1 MLSAST
7 HISRYQIYSHCVME
21 RGGKSFQIEST
32 REKEIFLSRLNS
44 FCAMKLEV
52 GTRALHSVVLTSAG
66 KMEQISLSLSK
77 QNQSSSVR
85 LMKSLVVI
93 NSRFAAEKFSA
104 LVERRRSHGLVIAVN
119 ICHAKQWTHF
129 ARSLPFNARDT
140 EEESLLSL
148 SGAGDMF
155 TFSPSPLRLLLFT
168 CCSLRHDISDHF
180 LLLLYNACIIIPKSD
195 KRRERREKSVRWNT

>member
-1 MLSAST
+1 MKFWVERLHLFLSRKKFELLHALSIDSYLT
-7 HISRYQIYSHCVME
+7 LSNLFSLCHGARRKKFSNWINE
-21 RGGKSFQIEST
+21 GKRS
-32 REKEIFLSRLNS
+32 FLSRLNS
-44 FCAMKLEV
+44 FYAMKLEV

-119 ICHAKQWTHF
+119 ICHAKQCTF
-129 ARSLPFNARDT
+129 CSLP
-140 EEESLLSL
+140 SL
-148 SGAGDMF
+148 
-155 TFSPSPLRLLLFT
+155 
-168 CCSLRHDISDHF
+168 
-180 LLLLYNACIIIPKSD
+180 
-195 KRRERREKSVRWNT
+195 

>member
-1 MLSAST
+1 
-7 HISRYQIYSHCVME
+7 
-21 RGGKSFQIEST
+21 
-32 REKEIFLSRLNS
+32 
-44 FCAMKLEV
+44 MKLEV

-119 ICHAKQWTHF
+119 ICHAKQ
-129 ARSLPFNARDT
+129 
-140 EEESLLSL
+140 
-148 SGAGDMF
+148 
-155 TFSPSPLRLLLFT
+155 
-168 CCSLRHDISDHF
+168 
-180 LLLLYNACIIIPKSD
+180 
-195 KRRERREKSVRWNT
+195 